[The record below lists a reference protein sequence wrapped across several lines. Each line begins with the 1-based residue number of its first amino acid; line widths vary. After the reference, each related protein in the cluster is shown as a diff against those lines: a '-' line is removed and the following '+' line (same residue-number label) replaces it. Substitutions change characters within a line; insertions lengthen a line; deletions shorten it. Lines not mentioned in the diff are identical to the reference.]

1 MKTVNDNDQYIV
13 EDSVYT
19 SIDNVSDTD
28 TVDIPEGH
36 EEFSIENV
44 MAELTSDIEDTM
56 FNPDNSIITDVKKRK
71 RIKKSQ
77 SEIDQELVKT
87 FTDNPTHENFN
98 KLWERFYY
106 GVKSYAYKFLHNTEM
121 ADEIACVTFTRGWEY
136 RDMYDPEKSNFST
149 WLYTICKNLCLAE
162 LYKQKKDN
170 YFPQDISEI
179 YDSEKLSNNIV
190 TVSDKNQYTVEDNN
204 LVCNTPD
211 EITQKIY
218 NTSIIEIN
226 NLGGNYTKVLTMK
239 LVDDKKIREISDEL
253 DMNEST
259 VKNYLYKG
267 KEMLNDILKT
277 KYHTLYEMYIDICSS
292 NDAEAV

>member
-1 MKTVNDNDQYIV
+1 MSETNITSEFIDAAESSII
-13 EDSVYT
+13 
-19 SIDNVSDTD
+19 SIDNIIDEIDV
-28 TVDIPEGH
+28 PE
-36 EEFSIENV
+36 ECAEFSMENV
-44 MAELTSDIEDTM
+44 MHELEDEL
-56 FNPDNSIITDVKKRK
+56 FNPDDSSVNNASKRK

-77 SEIDQELVKT
+77 GEIDQELVKN

-106 GVKSYAYKFLHNTEM
+106 GIKSYAYKFMRNAEM

-136 RDMYDPEKSNFST
+136 HDMYDPEKSNFST

-162 LYKQKKDN
+162 LYKIKKDN

-190 TVSDKNQYTVEDNN
+190 TVSDKNQYTVEDNE

-218 NTSIIEIN
+218 NTSIMEIN
-226 NLGGNYTKVLTMK
+226 NLGGNYTKILTMK

-267 KEMLNDILKT
+267 KEMLEDIMKT
-277 KYHTLYEMYIDICSS
+277 KHHTLYEMYIDICSS
-292 NDAEAV
+292 NDAEAI